1 MPSDSSG
8 FLVEKA
14 RVAVIHDWLYTFGG
28 AERVLEQILAVFP
41 NADVFSLFDLL
52 PEDQRGFLGGRKVTT
67 SFIQKLVKPNS
78 NHRLLLPLM
87 PIAVEQFDL
96 SDYDLVISSSYAVA
110 KGVITGPRQFH
121 VSYVHSP
128 MRYAWDLQH
137 EYLRNSKLTKGVKAW
152 MAKLLLHKMRL
163 WDMRTSNSVDA
174 YISNSNFVSQRIW
187 KLYRRHAKVISPP
200 VNLDRFCLGDR
211 KGDFYFTASRLVQ
224 YKRIDIIAEAFT
236 RTPERR
242 LIIAGDGPEMN
253 KIKAIAGPNIE
264 ILGHVDA
271 ARMTELMQ
279 QAKAFVFAAEE
290 DFGIVPLEA
299 QACGT
304 PVIAYG
310 RGGALETVR
319 GLLNSSQPTGIFFNK
334 QTSDSIVE
342 GVDLFEQISS
352 RITPQACRAN
362 ALRFSEERFRTDLL
376 NFVTEEFDR
385 YFKHQEGF
393 QPETT
398 PEIEWLEKELTSQPS
413 QAA

>member
-1 MPSDSSG
+1 MPFDSSG

-14 RVAVIHDWLYTFGG
+14 RVAVIHDWLYTYGG

-41 NADVFSLFDLL
+41 NADVFSLFDTL
-52 PEDQRGFLGGRKVTT
+52 PDDQRGFLGGRKVRT
-67 SFIQKLVKPNS
+67 SFIQKLVRKNG
-78 NHRLLLPLM
+78 NHRFLLPLM
-87 PIAVEQFDL
+87 PLAIEQFDL

-137 EYLRNSKLTKGVKAW
+137 EYLRNSKLTSGAKAW

-163 WDMRTSNSVDA
+163 WDIRTSNSVDS
-174 YISNSNFVSQRIW
+174 YIANSNFVAQRVW
-187 KLYRRHAKVISPP
+187 KLYRRPAKVISPP
-200 VNLDRFCLGDR
+200 VNVDRFRAGES

-224 YKRIDIIAEAFT
+224 YKRIDLIAEAFS

-242 LIIAGDGPEMN
+242 LVIAGEGPEMRR
-253 KIKAIAGPNIE
+253 IQALAGPNVE
-264 ILGHVDA
+264 ILGHVDSDRLTA
-271 ARMTELMQ
+271 LMQ
-279 QAKAFVFAAEE
+279 QARAFVFAAEE

-319 GLLNSSQPTGIFFNK
+319 GLLTSAQPTGMFFNH
-334 QTSDSIVE
+334 QTSDSLVE
-342 GVDLFEQISS
+342 AVDLFEQMSS

-362 ALRFSEERFRTDLL
+362 ALRFGEQRFRDDLL
-376 NFVTEEFDR
+376 AFIGQEFDR
-385 YFKHQEGF
+385 HVQHYDGVR
-393 QPETT
+393 PE
-398 PEIEWLEKELTSQPS
+398 PMAEAEWVEKRLVSHPGH
-413 QAA
+413 AA

>member
-1 MPSDSSG
+1 
-8 FLVEKA
+8 
-14 RVAVIHDWLYTFGG
+14 VIHDWLYTFGG

-41 NADVFSLFDLL
+41 NADVFSLFDVL
-52 PEDQRGFLGGRKVTT
+52 PDDQRGFLGGRKVKT
-67 SFIQKLVKPNS
+67 SFLQKLVRPNS
-78 NHRLLLPLM
+78 NHRNFLPLM

-96 SDYDLVISSSYAVA
+96 SEYDLVISSSYAVA

-187 KLYRRHAKVISPP
+187 KLYRRPAKVISPP
-200 VNLDRFCLGDR
+200 VNLDRFRLGDR

-224 YKRIDIIAEAFT
+224 YKRIDIIAEAFSKM
-236 RTPERR
+236 PDRR
-242 LIIAGDGPEMN
+242 LIIAGEGPEMN
-253 KIKAIAGPNIE
+253 KIKALAGPNVE
-264 ILGHVDA
+264 IVGHVDA
-271 ARMTELMQ
+271 SRMTELMQ

-319 GLLNSSQPTGIFFNK
+319 GLVNSPNPTGMFFNR
-334 QTSDSIVE
+334 QTADSIAE
-342 GVDLFEQISS
+342 AVDLFEQMAH

-362 ALRFSEERFRTDLL
+362 ALRFSEERFRNDLL
-376 NFVTEEFDR
+376 TFVTEEYDR
-385 YFKHQEGF
+385 YFQHQDG
-393 QPETT
+393 PHPDAA
-398 PEIEWLEKELTSQPS
+398 PEIEWLEKRLASQPS
-413 QAA
+413 HAA

>member
-1 MPSDSSG
+1 MPFDSSG

-41 NADVFSLFDLL
+41 NADVFSLFDVL
-52 PEDQRGFLGGRKVTT
+52 PDDQRGFLGGRKVKT
-67 SFIQKLVKPNS
+67 SFIQKLVKTNS
-78 NHRLLLPLM
+78 NHRFLLPLM
-87 PIAVEQFDL
+87 PLAIEQFDL

-137 EYLRNSKLTKGVKAW
+137 EYLRNSKLTSGVKAW

-163 WDMRTSNSVDA
+163 WDIRTGNSVDA
-174 YISNSNFVSQRIW
+174 YISNSHFVSQRIW
-187 KLYRRHAKVISPP
+187 KLYRRHAKVISPS
-200 VNLDRFCLGDR
+200 VNLDRFHLGDC
-211 KGDFYFTASRLVQ
+211 KGDYYFTASRLVQ
-224 YKRIDIIAEAFT
+224 YKRIDIIAEAFSK
-236 RTPERR
+236 TPERR
-242 LIIAGDGPEMN
+242 LIIAGEGPEMN
-253 KIKAIAGPNIE
+253 KIKAIAGPNVE

-319 GLLNSSQPTGIFFNK
+319 GLLNSPQPTGMFFNK

-342 GVDLFEQISS
+342 AVDLFEQMSS

-362 ALRFSEERFRTDLL
+362 ALRFSEERFRNDLL
-376 NFVTEEFDR
+376 TFVTEEFER
-385 YFKHQEGF
+385 YFQHHDGFRQE
-393 QPETT
+393 TS
-398 PEIEWLEKELTSQPS
+398 PEIEWLEKRLTPQPS

>member
-1 MPSDSSG
+1 MPFDSSG
-8 FLVEKA
+8 FLSEKA

-41 NADVFSLFDLL
+41 NADVFSLFDVL
-52 PEDQRGFLGGRKVTT
+52 PEDQRGFLGGRKVKT
-67 SFIQKLVKPNS
+67 SFLQKLVRPNS
-78 NHRLLLPLM
+78 NHRNFLPLM

-187 KLYRRHAKVISPP
+187 KLYRRPAKVISPP
-200 VNLDRFCLGDR
+200 VNLDRFRLGER

-224 YKRIDIIAEAFT
+224 YKRIDIIAEAFSKM
-236 RTPERR
+236 PDRR
-242 LIIAGDGPEMN
+242 LIIAGEGPEMN
-253 KIKAIAGPNIE
+253 KIKALAGPNVE
-264 ILGHVDA
+264 IVGHVDA
-271 ARMTELMQ
+271 SRMTELMQ

-319 GLLNSSQPTGIFFNK
+319 GLVNSPNPTGMFFSR
-334 QTSDSIVE
+334 QTADSIAE
-342 GVDLFEQISS
+342 AVDLFEQMAH

-362 ALRFSEERFRTDLL
+362 ALRFSEERFRNDLL
-376 NFVTEEFDR
+376 TFVTEEYDR
-385 YFKHQEGF
+385 YFQHQDGP
-393 QPETT
+393 QPDVT
-398 PEIEWLEKELTSQPS
+398 PEIEWLEKRLSSQPS
-413 QAA
+413 HAA

>member
-1 MPSDSSG
+1 MPFDSSG
-8 FLVEKA
+8 FLSEKA

-41 NADVFSLFDLL
+41 NADVFSLFDVL
-52 PEDQRGFLGGRKVTT
+52 PEDQRGFLGGRKVKT
-67 SFIQKLVKPNS
+67 SFIQKLVRPNS
-78 NHRLLLPLM
+78 NHRMLLPLM

-187 KLYRRHAKVISPP
+187 KLYRRPAKVISPP
-200 VNLDRFCLGDR
+200 VNLDRFRLGDR

-224 YKRIDIIAEAFT
+224 YKRIDIIAEAFSKM
-236 RTPERR
+236 PDRR
-242 LIIAGDGPEMN
+242 LIIAGEGPEMN
-253 KIKAIAGPNIE
+253 KIKALAGPNVE
-264 ILGHVDA
+264 IVGHVDA
-271 ARMTELMQ
+271 SRMTELMQ

-319 GLLNSSQPTGIFFNK
+319 GLVNSPNPTGMFFNR
-334 QTSDSIVE
+334 QTADSIVE
-342 GVDLFEQISS
+342 AVGLFEQMAH

-362 ALRFSEERFRTDLL
+362 ALRFSEERFRKDLL
-376 NFVTEEFDR
+376 TFVTEEYDR
-385 YFKHQEGF
+385 YFQHQDVP
-393 QPETT
+393 QPEAA
-398 PEIEWLEKELTSQPS
+398 PEIEWLDKRLSSQPS
-413 QAA
+413 HAA

>member
-1 MPSDSSG
+1 MPFDSSG
-8 FLVEKA
+8 FLSEKA

-41 NADVFSLFDLL
+41 NADVFSLFDVL
-52 PEDQRGFLGGRKVTT
+52 PEDQRGFLGGRKVKT
-67 SFIQKLVKPNS
+67 SFIQKLVRPNS
-78 NHRLLLPLM
+78 NHRMLLPLM

-187 KLYRRHAKVISPP
+187 KLYRRPAKVISPP
-200 VNLDRFCLGDR
+200 VNLDRFRLGDR

-224 YKRIDIIAEAFT
+224 YKRIDIIAEAFSKM
-236 RTPERR
+236 PDRR
-242 LIIAGDGPEMN
+242 LIIAGEGPEMN
-253 KIKAIAGPNIE
+253 KIKALAGPNVE
-264 ILGHVDA
+264 IVGHVDA
-271 ARMTELMQ
+271 SRMTELMQ

-319 GLLNSSQPTGIFFNK
+319 GLVNSPNPTGMFFNR
-334 QTSDSIVE
+334 QTADSIVE
-342 GVDLFEQISS
+342 AVGLFEQMAH

-362 ALRFSEERFRTDLL
+362 ALRFSEERFRNDLL
-376 NFVTEEFDR
+376 TFVTEEYDR
-385 YFKHQEGF
+385 YFQHQDVP
-393 QPETT
+393 QPEAA
-398 PEIEWLEKELTSQPS
+398 PEIEWLDKRLSSQPS
-413 QAA
+413 HAA

>member
-1 MPSDSSG
+1 MPFDSSG
-8 FLVEKA
+8 FLSEKA

-41 NADVFSLFDLL
+41 NADVFSLFDVL
-52 PEDQRGFLGGRKVTT
+52 PEDQRGFLGGRKVKT
-67 SFIQKLVKPNS
+67 SFIQKLVRPNS
-78 NHRLLLPLM
+78 NHRMLLPLM

-187 KLYRRHAKVISPP
+187 KLYRRPAKVISPP
-200 VNLDRFCLGDR
+200 VNLDRFRLGDR

-224 YKRIDIIAEAFT
+224 YKRIDIIAEAFSKM
-236 RTPERR
+236 PDRR
-242 LIIAGDGPEMN
+242 LIIAGEGPEMN
-253 KIKAIAGPNIE
+253 KIKALAGPNVE
-264 ILGHVDA
+264 IVGHVDA
-271 ARMTELMQ
+271 SRMTELMQ

-319 GLLNSSQPTGIFFNK
+319 GLVNSPNPTGMFFNR

-342 GVDLFEQISS
+342 AVGLFEQMAH

-362 ALRFSEERFRTDLL
+362 ALRFSEERFRNDLL
-376 NFVTEEFDR
+376 TFVTEEYDR
-385 YFKHQEGF
+385 YFQHQDVP
-393 QPETT
+393 QPEAA
-398 PEIEWLEKELTSQPS
+398 PEIEWLDKRLSSQPS
-413 QAA
+413 HAA

>member
-1 MPSDSSG
+1 MPFDSSG

-41 NADVFSLFDLL
+41 NADVFSLFDVL
-52 PEDQRGFLGGRKVTT
+52 PEEQRGFLGGRKVKT
-67 SFIQKLVKPNS
+67 SFIQKLVKPNG
-78 NHRLLLPLM
+78 NHRFLLPLM
-87 PIAVEQFDL
+87 PIAIEQFDL
-96 SDYDLVISSSYAVA
+96 SEYDLVISSSYAVA

-137 EYLRNSKLTKGVKAW
+137 EYLRNSKLTSGVKSW
-152 MAKLLLHKMRL
+152 LAKLLLHKMRL
-163 WDMRTSNSVDA
+163 WDIRTSNSVDT

-187 KLYRRHAKVISPP
+187 KLYRRPAKVISPP
-200 VNLDRFCLGDR
+200 VNLDRFRLGDH

-224 YKRIDIIAEAFT
+224 YKRIDIIAEAFSK
-236 RTPERR
+236 TPERR
-242 LIIAGDGPEMN
+242 LVIAGEGPEMN
-253 KIKAIAGPNIE
+253 KIRALAGPNVE

-271 ARMTELMQ
+271 ARLTELMQ

-319 GLLNSSQPTGIFFNK
+319 GLLNSPQPTGMFFNR
-334 QTSDSIVE
+334 QTADSIIE
-342 GVDLFEQISS
+342 AVDLFEQMAH

-376 NFVTEEFDR
+376 AFVTEEFDR
-385 YFKHQEGF
+385 CF
-393 QPETT
+393 QNQDGIRLETT
-398 PEIEWLEKELTSQPS
+398 PEIEWLEERLISQP
-413 QAA
+413 

>member
-1 MPSDSSG
+1 M
-8 FLVEKA
+8 
-14 RVAVIHDWLYTFGG
+14 
-28 AERVLEQILAVFP
+28 
-41 NADVFSLFDLL
+41 
-52 PEDQRGFLGGRKVTT
+52 
-67 SFIQKLVKPNS
+67 
-78 NHRLLLPLM
+78 LLPLM
-87 PIAVEQFDL
+87 PIAIEQFDL
-96 SDYDLVISSSYAVA
+96 SEYDLVISSSYAVA

-187 KLYRRHAKVISPP
+187 KLYRRPAKVISPP
-200 VNLDRFCLGDR
+200 VNLDRFRLGDR

-224 YKRIDIIAEAFT
+224 YKRIDIIAEAFSKM
-236 RTPERR
+236 PDRR
-242 LIIAGDGPEMN
+242 LIIAGEGPEMN
-253 KIKAIAGPNIE
+253 KIKALAGPNVE
-264 ILGHVDA
+264 IVGHVDA
-271 ARMTELMQ
+271 SRMTELMQ

-319 GLLNSSQPTGIFFNK
+319 GLVNSANPTGMFFNR
-334 QTSDSIVE
+334 QTADSIVE
-342 GVDLFEQISS
+342 AVDLFEQMAH

-362 ALRFSEERFRTDLL
+362 ALRFSEERFRNDLL
-376 NFVTEEFDR
+376 TFVTEEYDR
-385 YFKHQEGF
+385 YFQHQDVP
-393 QPETT
+393 QPEAAA
-398 PEIEWLEKELTSQPS
+398 EIEWLDKRLSSQPS
-413 QAA
+413 HAA

>member
-1 MPSDSSG
+1 MPFDSSG
-8 FLVEKA
+8 FLSEKA

-41 NADVFSLFDLL
+41 NADVFSLFDVL
-52 PEDQRGFLGGRKVTT
+52 PEDQRGFLGGRKVKT
-67 SFIQKLVKPNS
+67 SFIQKLVRPNS
-78 NHRLLLPLM
+78 NHRMLLPLM
-87 PIAVEQFDL
+87 PIAIEQFDL

-187 KLYRRHAKVISPP
+187 KLYRRPAKVISPP
-200 VNLDRFCLGDR
+200 VNLDRFRLGDR

-224 YKRIDIIAEAFT
+224 YKRIDIIAEAFSKM
-236 RTPERR
+236 PDRR
-242 LIIAGDGPEMN
+242 LIIAGEGPEMN
-253 KIKAIAGPNIE
+253 KIKALAGPNVE
-264 ILGHVDA
+264 IVGHVDA
-271 ARMTELMQ
+271 SRMTELMQ

-319 GLLNSSQPTGIFFNK
+319 GLVNSPNPTGMFFNR

-342 GVDLFEQISS
+342 AVGLFEQMAH

-362 ALRFSEERFRTDLL
+362 ALRFSEERFRNDLL
-376 NFVTEEFDR
+376 TFVTEEYDR
-385 YFKHQEGF
+385 YFQHQDVP
-393 QPETT
+393 QPEAA
-398 PEIEWLEKELTSQPS
+398 PEIEWLDKRLSSQPS
-413 QAA
+413 HAA

>member
-1 MPSDSSG
+1 MPFDSSG
-8 FLVEKA
+8 FLSEKA

-41 NADVFSLFDLL
+41 NADVFSLFDVL
-52 PEDQRGFLGGRKVTT
+52 PEDQRGFLGGRKVKT
-67 SFIQKLVKPNS
+67 SFIQKLVRPNS
-78 NHRLLLPLM
+78 NHRMLLPLM

-187 KLYRRHAKVISPP
+187 KLYRRPAKVISPP
-200 VNLDRFCLGDR
+200 VNLDRFRLGDR

-224 YKRIDIIAEAFT
+224 YKRIDIIAEAFSKM
-236 RTPERR
+236 PDRR
-242 LIIAGDGPEMN
+242 LIIAGEGPEMN
-253 KIKAIAGPNIE
+253 KIKALAGPNVE
-264 ILGHVDA
+264 IVGHVDA
-271 ARMTELMQ
+271 SRMTELMQ

-319 GLLNSSQPTGIFFNK
+319 GLVNSPNPTGMFFNR

-342 GVDLFEQISS
+342 AVGLFEQMAH

-362 ALRFSEERFRTDLL
+362 ALRFSEERFRNDLL
-376 NFVTEEFDR
+376 TFVTEEYDR
-385 YFKHQEGF
+385 YFQQQDVP
-393 QPETT
+393 QPEAA
-398 PEIEWLEKELTSQPS
+398 PEIEWLDKRLSSQPS
-413 QAA
+413 HAA

>member
-1 MPSDSSG
+1 MPFDSSG
-8 FLVEKA
+8 FLSEKA

-41 NADVFSLFDLL
+41 NADVFSLFDVL
-52 PEDQRGFLGGRKVTT
+52 PEDQRGFLGGRKVKT
-67 SFIQKLVKPNS
+67 SFIQKLVRPNS
-78 NHRLLLPLM
+78 NHRMLLPLM

-187 KLYRRHAKVISPP
+187 KLYRRPAKVISPP
-200 VNLDRFCLGDR
+200 VNLDRFRLGDR

-224 YKRIDIIAEAFT
+224 YKRIDIIAEAFSKM
-236 RTPERR
+236 PDRR
-242 LIIAGDGPEMN
+242 LIIAGEGPEMN
-253 KIKAIAGPNIE
+253 KIKALAGPNVE
-264 ILGHVDA
+264 IVGHVDA
-271 ARMTELMQ
+271 SRMTELMQ

-319 GLLNSSQPTGIFFNK
+319 GLVNSPNPTGMFFNR

-342 GVDLFEQISS
+342 AVGLFEQMAH
-352 RITPQACRAN
+352 RITTQACRAN
-362 ALRFSEERFRTDLL
+362 ALRFSEERFRNDLL
-376 NFVTEEFDR
+376 TFVTEEYDR
-385 YFKHQEGF
+385 YFQHQDVP
-393 QPETT
+393 QPEAA
-398 PEIEWLEKELTSQPS
+398 PEIEWLDKRLSSQPS
-413 QAA
+413 HAA

>member
-1 MPSDSSG
+1 MPFDSSG

-41 NADVFSLFDLL
+41 NADVFSLFDVL
-52 PEDQRGFLGGRKVTT
+52 PDDQRGFLGSRKVKT
-67 SFIQKLVKPNS
+67 SFIQKLVKTNS
-78 NHRLLLPLM
+78 NHRILLPLM
-87 PIAVEQFDL
+87 PLAIEQFDL

-137 EYLRNSKLTKGVKAW
+137 EYLRNSKLTSGVKAW

-163 WDMRTSNSVDA
+163 WDIRTSNSVDA
-174 YISNSNFVSQRIW
+174 YISNSHFVSQRIW
-187 KLYRRHAKVISPP
+187 KLYRRHAKVISPS
-200 VNLDRFCLGDR
+200 VNLDRFRLGDC

-224 YKRIDIIAEAFT
+224 YKRIDIIAEAFSK
-236 RTPERR
+236 TPERR
-242 LIIAGDGPEMN
+242 LIIAGEGPEMN
-253 KIKAIAGPNIE
+253 KIKAIAGPNVE

-319 GLLNSSQPTGIFFNK
+319 GLLNSPQPTGMFFNK

-342 GVDLFEQISS
+342 AVDLFEQMSS

-376 NFVTEEFDR
+376 TFVTEEFER
-385 YFKHQEGF
+385 YFQHQDGF
-393 QPETT
+393 QSETM
-398 PEIEWLEKELTSQPS
+398 PEIEWLDKRLTSQPS

>member
-1 MPSDSSG
+1 MPFDSSG

-14 RVAVIHDWLYTFGG
+14 RVAVIHDWLYTYGG

-41 NADVFSLFDLL
+41 NADVFSLFDTL
-52 PEDQRGFLGGRKVTT
+52 PESQRGFLGGRKVKT
-67 SFIQKLVKPNS
+67 SFIQKLVRGNG
-78 NHRLLLPLM
+78 NHRMLLPLM
-87 PIAVEQFDL
+87 PLAVEQFDL

-121 VSYVHSP
+121 ASYVHSP

-137 EYLRNSKLTKGVKAW
+137 EYLRNSKLTSGPKAW
-152 MAKLLLHKMRL
+152 IAKMLLHKMRL

-174 YISNSNFVSQRIW
+174 YIANSNFVAQRIW
-187 KLYRRHAKVISPP
+187 KLYRRPAKVISPP
-200 VNLDRFCLGDR
+200 VNLDRFKLGER

-224 YKRIDIIAEAFT
+224 YKRIDIIAEAFS

-242 LIIAGDGPEMN
+242 LVIAGEGPEMR
-253 KIKAIAGPNIE
+253 KIQALAGPNVE

-271 ARMTELMQ
+271 ERLTSLMQ

-304 PVIAYG
+304 PVIAFG

-319 GLLNSSQPTGIFFNK
+319 GLLNSTQPTGMFFNR
-334 QTSDSIVE
+334 QTADSIVE
-342 GVDLFEQISS
+342 AVDLFEQMAS

-362 ALRFSEERFRTDLL
+362 ALRFGEQRFRDDLL
-376 NFVTEEFDR
+376 GFVNQEFER
-385 YFKHQEGF
+385 YFQHYDGIR
-393 QPETT
+393 PEPMVETD
-398 PEIEWLEKELTSQPS
+398 WAEKRLITHPGH
-413 QAA
+413 AA